1 MGLTQPATTGP
12 SSTEVSSTDDVAY
25 ESKTE
30 TTTHSPQSIRSVEAQ
45 PTDAAITIGPP
56 PDGGLRAWLQIV
68 AGHLVVFTTWGYII
82 SFGIFQPYYMQELN
96 LEPSSVS
103 WIGSIQTCLLFV
115 IGTFTG
121 RAFDAGYYRPCL
133 ISGFIMQ
140 LVGIFTTSV
149 ATTYWQL
156 FLSQGLCQGL
166 GCGLVFA
173 PTIANMTTYFSKKRT
188 LALSAAAC
196 GGGTGGVIFPLIAQQ
211 LIPQVGFRW
220 TVRAMGLVVLVSS
233 VIIVLLVRPRLPPRK
248 AGPLVDWGAFRE
260 MTYVLFAISMFITLW
275 ATYFAYFYARAFSID
290 RLGGSQ
296 STSFN
301 MLMIINAVGIPG
313 RLIPAFLADRFFGAV
328 NVFIPTILAAA
339 VCIFAWSGV
348 NSITGD
354 YIWVIFFGYFGAGIQ
369 GMFPA
374 TTAGL
379 TKDLSKS
386 GVRIGMI
393 FSIISVASL
402 TGPPLAGKLVVVA
415 HGSYIGAQIWA
426 GVLLRRA
433 QSLSAEHDDLQKSLN
448 SSFDAAKA
456 KRAGE
461 LGRVASALR
470 DWETAQSSIL
480 ELTSMAQDPDQD
492 PDLASI
498 ARDELEGE
506 RAKLDLLE
514 KKLKESLTPKHAFAH
529 LPCMVEFRPG
539 PGGLEGRYFTD
550 TLFKM
555 YKALCA
561 RRGYRANV
569 LKYEMAEA
577 AGDQSSSSGEQPVQ
591 EAILEI
597 QDEGA
602 YDLFR
607 GEAGMHRVQR
617 IPSTE
622 SKGRVHTSAV
632 AVWVLPSFPEGGT
645 GGDNVDVDDPESDFY
660 INPQDVKI
668 ETMRARG
675 AGGQHVNKTESAI
688 RMTHVPTGTTVSMQ
702 DHRSQQRN
710 REDAWKMLRSR
721 IASQR
726 AEQREEEA
734 ARLRSSVLSQ
744 AQITRGDKIRTY
756 NYNQDRCTD
765 HRAGLDVHNLPDV
778 LEGGETLDRIMEAAR
793 EWLVGKEVEMLVME
807 EEAKAKK

>member
-1 MGLTQPATTGP
+1 MPPVEAPATP
-12 SSTEVSSTDDVAY
+12 DVI
-25 ESKTE
+25 
-30 TTTHSPQSIRSVEAQ
+30 SIE
-45 PTDAAITIGPP
+45 PP

-68 AGHLVVFTTWGYII
+68 AGHLVVFNTWGYII
-82 SFGIFQPYYMQELN
+82 SFGIFQPYYVQMLN
-96 LEPSSVS
+96 LEPSAVS
-103 WIGSIQTCLLFV
+103 WIGSIQTFSLFLT
-115 IGTFTG
+115 GTFSG
-121 RAFDAGYYRPCL
+121 RAFDAGYYRTFL
-133 ISGFIMQ
+133 IIGFLMQ

-156 FLSQGLCQGL
+156 FLAQGICQGF

-173 PTIANMTTYFSKKRT
+173 PTIANMSTYFSKKKI

-233 VIIVLLVRPRLPPRK
+233 VIIVLLVRTRLPPRK
-248 AGPLVDWGAFRE
+248 AGPLVDWSAFKE
-260 MTYVLFAISMFITLW
+260 LTYVLFAISMFITLW
-275 ATYFAYFYARAFSID
+275 ATYFAYYYARAYSID

-301 MLMIINAVGIPG
+301 MLMIINAIGIPG
-313 RLIPAFLADRFFGAV
+313 RLVPAYLADRYFGAV
-328 NVFIPTILAAA
+328 NVFIPTIFAAA
-339 VCIFAWSGV
+339 ICIFAWAGV

-354 YIWVIFFGYFGAGIQ
+354 YVWVIFFGFFGAGIQ

-393 FSIISVASL
+393 FTIISVAAL

-415 HGSYIGAQIWA
+415 HGSYIGAQIWG
-426 GVLLRRA
+426 GVYASTSLAPSLLRRA

-448 SSFDAAKA
+448 SSFDATKA

-470 DWETAQSSIL
+470 AWETAQSSIT
-480 ELTSMAQDPDQD
+480 ELVSMAEDPDQD
-492 PDLASI
+492 PDLTSI
-498 ARDELEGE
+498 AKDELEGE
-506 RAKLDLLE
+506 RAKLDMLE
-514 KKLKESLTPKHAFAH
+514 KRLKESLTPRHAFAD

-597 QDEGA
+597 QDQGA
-602 YDLFR
+602 YDIFR

-632 AVWVLPSFPEGGT
+632 AVWVLPSFPEGGS
-645 GGDNVDVDDPESDFY
+645 GGDNVDVEDPESDFY
-660 INPQDVKI
+660 VNPQEVKI

-688 RMTHVPTGTTVSMQ
+688 RMTHIPTGTVVSMQ

-734 ARLRSSVLSQ
+734 SKLRSSVLSQ

-765 HRAGLDVHNLPDV
+765 HRAGLDVHNLPSV
-778 LEGGETLDRIMEAAR
+778 LEGGETLDRVMEAAR
-793 EWLVGKEVEMLVME
+793 EWLVSKEVEMLVME
-807 EEAKAKK
+807 DEAKAKK

>member
-1 MGLTQPATTGP
+1 MP
-12 SSTEVSSTDDVAY
+12 
-25 ESKTE
+25 
-30 TTTHSPQSIRSVEAQ
+30 SVEVTAA
-45 PTDAAITIGPP
+45 TDAVAIEPP
-56 PDGGLRAWLQIV
+56 PDGGLKAWLQIV
-68 AGHLVVFTTWGYII
+68 AGHLVVFSTWGYII
-82 SFGIFQPYYMQELN
+82 SFGIFQPYYEQLLN
-96 LEPSSVS
+96 LEPSAVS
-103 WIGSIQTCLLFV
+103 WIGSIQTCLLFL
-115 IGTFTG
+115 IGTFSG
-121 RAFDAGYYRPCL
+121 RGFDAGYYRPLL
-133 ISGFIMQ
+133 ILGFLMQ
-140 LVGIFTTSV
+140 LVGIFMTSV

-156 FLSQGLCQGL
+156 FLAQGLCQGL

-173 PTIANMTTYFSKKRT
+173 PTIANMSTYFSKKKI
-188 LALSAAAC
+188 LAMSAAAC

-211 LIPQVGFRW
+211 LIPKIGFRW
-220 TVRAMGLVVLVSS
+220 TVRVMGFVVLASS
-233 VIIVLLVRPRLPPRK
+233 IIIVLLVRTRLPARK
-248 AGPLVDWGAFRE
+248 AGPVVDWSAFKE
-260 MTYVLFAISMFITLW
+260 WTYVLFAISMFITLW
-275 ATYFAYFYARAFSID
+275 ATYFAYDYARAYSLD

-301 MLMIINAVGIPG
+301 MLMIVNAVGIPG
-313 RLIPAFLADRFFGAV
+313 RLVPAYLADRYFGAV
-328 NVFIPTILAAA
+328 NMFIPTIIAAA
-339 VCIFAWSGV
+339 ICIFAWAGV

-354 YIWVIFFGYFGAGIQ
+354 YVWVIFFGFFGAGIQ

-393 FSIISVASL
+393 FTIISVAAL

-415 HGSYIGAQIWA
+415 HGSYIGAQIWG
-426 GVLLRRA
+426 GVYASTSLAPSLLRRA
-433 QSLSAEHDDLQKSLN
+433 QSLSVEHDELQKSLN

-470 DWETAQSSIL
+470 AWETAQSSIT
-480 ELTSMAQDPDQD
+480 ELVSMTEDPDQD

-506 RAKLDLLE
+506 RANLDLLE
-514 KKLKESLTPKHAFAH
+514 KKLKESLTPRHAFAD

-597 QDEGA
+597 QDQGA
-602 YDLFR
+602 YDIFR

-632 AVWVLPSFPEGGT
+632 AVWVLPSFPEGGS
-645 GGDNVDVDDPESDFY
+645 GGDNVDVEDPESDFY

-688 RMTHVPTGTTVSMQ
+688 RMTHIPTGTVVSMQ

-734 ARLRSSVLSQ
+734 AKLRSSVLSQ

-765 HRAGLDVHNLPDV
+765 HRAGLDVHNLPSV
-778 LEGGETLDRIMEAAR
+778 LEGGETLDKVMEAAR
-793 EWLVGKEVEMLVME
+793 EWLVGREVELLVME

>member
-1 MGLTQPATTGP
+1 MALTPPTPPDVGFVEA
-12 SSTEVSSTDDVAY
+12 SSTDDDVTSEQKINMAD
-25 ESKTE
+25 EK
-30 TTTHSPQSIRSVEAQ
+30 AQ
-45 PTDAAITIGPP
+45 ELPLEEPAAATGPVVGPP
-56 PDGGLRAWLQIV
+56 PDGGLWAWLQVV
-68 AGHLVVFTTWGYII
+68 AGHLIVFNVWGYTI
-82 SFGIFQPYYMQELN
+82 SFGIFQPYYVETLN
-96 LEPSSVS
+96 LGPSAVS
-103 WIGSIQTCLLFV
+103 WIGSTQTCLIFLV
-115 IGTFTG
+115 GTFSG
-121 RAFDAGYYRPCL
+121 RAFDAGYLRHVL
-133 ISGFIMQ
+133 AVGLLMQ

-149 ATTYWQL
+149 STTYWQL
-156 FLSQGLCQGL
+156 FLAQGLCQGI
-166 GCGLVFA
+166 GCGLTFA
-173 PTIANMTTYFSKKRT
+173 PTIAHVSTYFSKKKT
-188 LALSAAAC
+188 LALASAAC

-211 LIPQVGFRW
+211 LISKVGFGW
-220 TVRAMGLVVLVSS
+220 TVRAMGLVVLVTS
-233 VIIVLLVRPRLPPRK
+233 VIILLLMRPRLPPRK
-248 AGPLVDWGAFRE
+248 TGALVDWSAFRE
-260 MTYVLFAISMFITLW
+260 ATYILFAISMFFTLW
-275 ATYFAYFYARAFSID
+275 ATYFAYDYARSYSID
-290 RLGGSQ
+290 RLHGSQ
-296 STSFN
+296 PESFN
-301 MLMIINAVGIPG
+301 MLMIINVVGVPG
-313 RLIPAFLADRFFGAV
+313 RLIPAYLADRYFGAV
-328 NVFIPTILAAA
+328 NVFIPTIIGTAI
-339 VCIFAWSGV
+339 CIFAWAGV
-348 NSITGD
+348 DSITGD
-354 YIWVIFFGYFGAGIQ
+354 YAWVAFFGYFGAGVQ
-369 GMFPA
+369 ALFPA
-374 TTAGL
+374 TTASL
-379 TKDLSKS
+379 SKDLSKA
-386 GVRIGMI
+386 GIRIGMI
-393 FSIISVASL
+393 FTIISVAAL
-402 TGPPLAGKLVVVA
+402 TGPPLAGKLIVSDA
-415 HGSYIGAQIWA
+415 STSLAPS
-426 GVLLRRA
+426 LLRRA

-448 SSFDAAKA
+448 SSFDAGKA

-470 DWETAQSSIL
+470 AWEKAQSSIT
-480 ELTSMAQDPDQD
+480 ELASMAEDPDQD

-514 KKLKESLTPKHAFAH
+514 RKLKESLTPRHAFAD

-555 YKALCA
+555 YKAMCA

-597 QDEGA
+597 QDPGA
-602 YDLFR
+602 YDIFR

-632 AVWVLPSFPEGGT
+632 AVWVLPSFPEGGS
-645 GGDNVDVDDPESDFY
+645 GGDNVDIDDPESDFY
-660 INPQDVKI
+660 VNPQEVKI

-688 RMTHVPTGTTVSMQ
+688 RMTHIPTGTVVSMQ

-710 REDAWKMLRSR
+710 REDAWKVLRSR
-721 IASQR
+721 IATQR

-734 ARLRSSVLSQ
+734 AKLRSSVLSQ

-765 HRAGLDVHNLPDV
+765 HRAGLDVHNLPNV
-778 LEGGETLDRIMEAAR
+778 LEGGETLDRVMEAAR
-793 EWLVGKEVEMLVME
+793 EWLVGKEVELLVME

>member
-1 MGLTQPATTGP
+1 MPA
-12 SSTEVSSTDDVAY
+12 
-25 ESKTE
+25 
-30 TTTHSPQSIRSVEAQ
+30 IEAQ
-45 PTDAAITIGPP
+45 ATADATSEPP
-56 PDGGLRAWLQIV
+56 PDGGLKAWLQIV
-68 AGHLVVFTTWGYII
+68 AGHLVVFNTWGYII
-82 SFGIFQPYYMQELN
+82 SFGIFQPYYMEMLN
-96 LEPSSVS
+96 LPASAVS
-103 WIGSIQTCLLFV
+103 WIGSIQTCLLFL
-115 IGTFTG
+115 IGTFSG
-121 RAFDAGYYRPCL
+121 RAFDAGYTRTFL
-133 ISGFIMQ
+133 IIGFIMQ
-140 LVGIFTTSV
+140 VVGIFTTSV
-149 ATTYWQL
+149 STTYWQL
-156 FLSQGLCQGL
+156 FLAQGICQGL

-173 PTIANMTTYFSKKRT
+173 PTIANMSTYFSKKKI

-196 GGGTGGVIFPLIAQQ
+196 GGGTGGVVFPLIAQQ
-211 LIPQVGFRW
+211 LIPKVGFRW
-220 TVRAMGLVVLVSS
+220 TVRVMGFVVLASS
-233 VIIVLLVRPRLPPRK
+233 VIIVSLMRTRLPPRK
-248 AGPLVDWGAFRE
+248 AGPLVDWSAFKE
-260 MTYVLFAISMFITLW
+260 LTYVLFAISMFITLW
-275 ATYFAYFYARAFSID
+275 ATYFAYYYARPYSID
-290 RLGGSQ
+290 RLDGSQ

-301 MLMIINAVGIPG
+301 MLMIINAIGIPG
-313 RLIPAFLADRFFGAV
+313 RLVPAFLADRYFGAV
-328 NVFIPTILAAA
+328 NMFIPTILAAA
-339 VCIFAWSGV
+339 ICIFAWAGV

-354 YIWVIFFGYFGAGIQ
+354 YIWVVFFGFFGAGIQ

-379 TKDLSKS
+379 TKDLSKA

-393 FSIISVASL
+393 FTIISVAAL
-402 TGPPLAGKLVVVA
+402 TGPPLAGKLVAVA
-415 HGSYIGAQIWA
+415 NGSYIGAQIWG
-426 GVLLRRA
+426 GVYASSSLAPSLLRRA
-433 QSLSAEHDDLQKSLN
+433 QSLSEEHDDLQKSLN
-448 SSFDAAKA
+448 SSFDATKA

-470 DWETAQSSIL
+470 AWETAQSSIT
-480 ELTSMAQDPDQD
+480 ELVSMTEDPDQD

-498 ARDELEGE
+498 AKDELEGE
-506 RAKLDLLE
+506 RAKLDMLE
-514 KKLKESLTPKHAFAH
+514 KRLKESLTPRHAFAD

-591 EAILEI
+591 EAVLEI
-597 QDEGA
+597 QDQGA
-602 YDLFR
+602 YDIFR

-632 AVWVLPSFPEGGT
+632 AVWVLPSFPEGGS
-645 GGDNVDVDDPESDFY
+645 GADNVDVDDPESDFY
-660 INPQDVKI
+660 VNPQDVKI

-688 RMTHVPTGTTVSMQ
+688 RMTHIPTGTVVSMQ

-710 REDAWKMLRSR
+710 REDAWKVLRSR

-734 ARLRSSVLSQ
+734 SKLRSSVLSQ

-765 HRAGLDVHNLPDV
+765 HRAGMDVHNLPDV
-778 LEGGETLDRIMEAAR
+778 LEGGETLDKVMEAAR
-793 EWLVGKEVEMLVME
+793 EWLVGKEVEMLVLE

>member
-1 MGLTQPATTGP
+1 MIGCRPH
-12 SSTEVSSTDDVAY
+12 VC
-25 ESKTE
+25 
-30 TTTHSPQSIRSVEAQ
+30 IR
-45 PTDAAITIGPP
+45 PP

-82 SFGIFQPYYMQELN
+82 SFGIFQPYYMQELH

-121 RAFDAGYYRPCL
+121 RAFDAGYYRLCL
-133 ISGFIMQ
+133 ITGFIMQ

-220 TVRAMGLVVLVSS
+220 TVRAMGLVVLVCS
-233 VIIVLLVRPRLPPRK
+233 VIIVLLVRTRLPPRK
-248 AGPLVDWGAFRE
+248 AGPLVDWGAFKE
-260 MTYVLFAISMFITLW
+260 MTYVLFAISMFFTLW
-275 ATYFAYFYARAFSID
+275 ATYFAYFYARAYSID

-296 STSFN
+296 ATSFN

-328 NVFIPTILAAA
+328 NVFIPTILSAAI
-339 VCIFAWSGV
+339 CIFAWAGV
-348 NSITGD
+348 NSVTGD

-393 FSIISVASL
+393 FTIISVASL

-415 HGSYIGAQIWA
+415 HGSYIGAQIWDA
-426 GVLLRRA
+426 ASTSSSLAPSLLRRA
-433 QSLSAEHDDLQKSLN
+433 QSLSAEHDDLQKGLN

-470 DWETAQSSIL
+470 EWETAQSSIL

-498 ARDELEGE
+498 ARDELESE

-561 RRGYRANV
+561 RKGYRANV

-645 GGDNVDVDDPESDFY
+645 GGDNVDVEDPESDLY

-688 RMTHVPTGTTVSMQ
+688 RMTHIPTGTVVSMQ

-710 REDAWKMLRSR
+710 REDAWKVLRSR

-765 HRAGLDVHNLPDV
+765 HRAGIDVHNLPNV
-778 LEGGETLDRIMEAAR
+778 LEGGEMLDRVMEAAR

>member
-1 MGLTQPATTGP
+1 MGLTQPATTGQ

-25 ESKTE
+25 EPKTE
-30 TTTHSPQSIRSVEAQ
+30 PITHRPQSIPSAEAQ

-121 RAFDAGYYRPCL
+121 RAFDAGYFRPCL
-133 ISGFIMQ
+133 ISGFFMQ

-248 AGPLVDWGAFRE
+248 AGPLVDWGAFKE

-296 STSFN
+296 ATSFN
-301 MLMIINAVGIPG
+301 MLMIINAIGIPG

-415 HGSYIGAQIWA
+415 HGSYIGAQIWG
-426 GVLLRRA
+426 GVCLVI
-433 QSLSAEHDDLQKSLN
+433 
-448 SSFDAAKA
+448 
-456 KRAGE
+456 G
-461 LGRVASALR
+461 ALFL
-470 DWETAQSSIL
+470 I
-480 ELTSMAQDPDQD
+480 
-492 PDLASI
+492 
-498 ARDELEGE
+498 
-506 RAKLDLLE
+506 
-514 KKLKESLTPKHAFAH
+514 
-529 LPCMVEFRPG
+529 
-539 PGGLEGRYFTD
+539 
-550 TLFKM
+550 
-555 YKALCA
+555 
-561 RRGYRANV
+561 
-569 LKYEMAEA
+569 
-577 AGDQSSSSGEQPVQ
+577 
-591 EAILEI
+591 
-597 QDEGA
+597 
-602 YDLFR
+602 
-607 GEAGMHRVQR
+607 
-617 IPSTE
+617 
-622 SKGRVHTSAV
+622 
-632 AVWVLPSFPEGGT
+632 
-645 GGDNVDVDDPESDFY
+645 
-660 INPQDVKI
+660 
-668 ETMRARG
+668 
-675 AGGQHVNKTESAI
+675 
-688 RMTHVPTGTTVSMQ
+688 
-702 DHRSQQRN
+702 
-710 REDAWKMLRSR
+710 
-721 IASQR
+721 
-726 AEQREEEA
+726 A
-734 ARLRSSVLSQ
+734 ARWASKREL
-744 AQITRGDKIRTY
+744 
-756 NYNQDRCTD
+756 
-765 HRAGLDVHNLPDV
+765 
-778 LEGGETLDRIMEAAR
+778 AR
-793 EWLVGKEVEMLVME
+793 EKLE
-807 EEAKAKK
+807 EQSGSSPE